1 MCNCNNTT
9 TTLCQEPVS
18 CSCQVLLKSSCVNNV
33 DVDLEC
39 SNILKGQTLSEVLT
53 QLDAYICTKF
63 DSITNFFE
71 LINLGTG
78 SQIYKG
84 VSMLGKKEF
93 RTLVDSGLINL
104 VQGANDITISVDE
117 VALTAFIG
125 SSYNTPKYKLLP
137 SNFNFTAI
145 PSGYDNTTW
154 IIRYDF
160 DLDNESITL
169 PENVTLSFEGGS
181 ITNGSIVLDNTTID
195 CKNIESVL
203 TDVVLTGTVTNTSLD
218 VRLFGI
224 LPNNNLID
232 TTVIY
237 NTNLVGLD
245 VTLKFPKGNYYLSEL
260 HVTKNFFQIEGEESN
275 DLEVRTV
282 FHPFNDSQYY
292 IIKIGGTKFTLNN
305 AASAWAKNSSIMHIW
320 FTTPLDFTGLNLTS
334 PDAAITN
341 LAYQCSALI
350 LDKAQ
355 GGRYAINGHTIHNM
369 PLLSIGQSYEL
380 YFDYIKMYAN
390 HGKSDLPIVQV
401 TNNFQTG
408 GYISA
413 TVIHQLWVESMVGS
427 VFATSGLAGINELI
441 INNVFIE
448 GTIEWEQESI
458 FTENRF
464 TRLTKSLPSYYSTVE
479 NVIPMFS
486 VGGVANITIGSMY
499 INGTDTEWQ
508 NSLDPVPLGWNTR
521 SFFKVD
527 IVSSDIK
534 IGSLSDGTYSQNMLL
549 EGTSS
554 VAYRNTFR
562 INNSSPEI
570 AYYNQVADNFDFIS
584 GTNNIKPVKLKS
596 NYEYVNDDLSFL
608 LEAKFLT
615 NIGLDNHFTTPDE
628 PAYTKAIQTRWDNYI
643 LNQSGFYIED
653 DNIKIVG
660 KTSSGNNI
668 IDIEYYDVDD
678 TLLST
683 QTYSTSVIPNILFKN
698 TIALTKPV
706 GYSYLK
712 LVNANSGY
720 FLNTYSLTTLKTL
733 NVLSGALTNERVPVA
748 TGLNTVKDGIIYD
761 NGSNIAIATTG
772 NPYLNFLNLTNSE
785 FLNVGL
791 TSTESIINSSRG
803 IDFITNNSTTPLKLD
818 GTNVNVWYEPT
829 TSASTYDIL
838 TRNASTGVIEKK
850 PSNFYQQALSLTSGI
865 IPVSSG
871 GTGLVNSILS
881 DNGSGISIY
890 TATTPYLSI
899 TNETNFLNSGINES
913 TSFINSSRGIDFV
926 TDNSTIPLRLVGE
939 NVGLIYSPTTSISGF
954 EVLTRNTVNGV
965 VEKKSSSFFQ
975 KALTNYTVATLPTGT
990 VGDTAYV
997 TDATAPTYLGTL
1009 TGGGTVITPVFYN
1022 GTAWVAY

>member
-1 MCNCNNTT
+1 MANEYSADVPKGFNV
-9 TTLCQEPVS
+9 PK
-18 CSCQVLLKSSCVNNV
+18 QVRL
-33 DVDLEC
+33 
-39 SNILKGQTLSEVLT
+39 
-53 QLDAYICTKF
+53 
-63 DSITNFFE
+63 DSITAIQNEATLKNLGTGNNLAFKYYDGLKVRCKDEKTEYIWREVVGLEEGLLDTNFTYPTYPAVDGIDYSGKVYNFFE
-71 LINLGTG
+71 LPSSNITPPDGSETKLVEGTNVTITGTGTTLDPYEISSSFETSQTYIKEGDNINLTGTG
-78 SQIYKG
+78 TEIDPFIINADLTD
-84 VSMLGKKEF
+84 LGIVKTIDNEVTAPNQSLAIINEELTGKVLTTREYVQSVIP
-93 RTLVDSGLINL
+93 TIDISGKQDKIL
-104 VQGANDITISVDE
+104 A
-117 VALTAFIG
+117 
-125 SSYNTPKYKLLP
+125 KYKLLP
-137 SNFNFTAI
+137 SNFDFTTI
-145 PSGYDNTTW
+145 PSGYDNTSW

-160 DLDNESITL
+160 DLDNKSITL

-181 ITNGSIVLDNTTID
+181 ITNGSIVLNNTTID

-203 TDVVLTGTVTNTSLD
+203 ADVVLTGTVTNASLD

-245 VTLKFPKGNYYLSEL
+245 VILKFPKGNYYLSEL

-282 FHPFNDSQYY
+282 FHPFNASQYY

-305 AASAWAKNSSIMHIW
+305 AASGWAKNSLIMHIW

-355 GGRYAINGHTIHNM
+355 GGRYAINGHTLHNM

-479 NVIPMFS
+479 NVIPMFY
-486 VGGVANITIGSMY
+486 VGGVANITIGSMF

-527 IVSSDIK
+527 TVSSDIK
-534 IGSLSDGTYSQNMLL
+534 IGGLSDGSYSQNMLL
-549 EGTSS
+549 EGISS

-615 NIGLDNHFTTPDE
+615 SIGLDNHFITPDE
-628 PAYTKAIQTRWDNYI
+628 PAYTKAIRTRWDNYI
-643 LNQSGFYIED
+643 LNQSGFYVED

-660 KTSSGNNI
+660 KTSSGSNL
-668 IDIEYYDVDD
+668 IDIEYYDDSD

-683 QTYSTSVIPNILFKN
+683 QNYSASVTPNVLFAN
-698 TIALTKPV
+698 TIALIKPV

-712 LVNANSGY
+712 LVNANTGY
-720 FLNTYSLTTLKTL
+720 FLNTYALNTLAKVNLISGILTALR
-733 NVLSGALTNERVPVA
+733 VLVA
-748 TGLNTVKDGIIYD
+748 TGINTVKNSIIYD
-761 NGSNIAIATTG
+761 NDTSVSIATTG
-772 NPYLNFLNLTNSE
+772 NPFLNILNLTSSE
-785 FLNVGL
+785 FINVGL
-791 TSTESIINSSRG
+791 TATEGIINSSRG
-803 IDFITNNSTTPLKLD
+803 IHFLTNNSTIPLKLD
-818 GTNVNVWYEPT
+818 EEKVIVWYDPT

-838 TRNASTGVIEKK
+838 TRDIATGVIEKK
-850 PSNFYQQALSLTSGI
+850 P
-865 IPVSSG
+865 
-871 GTGLVNSILS
+871 
-881 DNGSGISIY
+881 
-890 TATTPYLSI
+890 
-899 TNETNFLNSGINES
+899 
-913 TSFINSSRGIDFV
+913 
-926 TDNSTIPLRLVGE
+926 
-939 NVGLIYSPTTSISGF
+939 
-954 EVLTRNTVNGV
+954 
-965 VEKKSSSFFQ
+965 SSFFQ

-990 VGDTAYV
+990 VGDMAYV
-997 TDATAPTYLGTL
+997 TDAIAPTYLGTL
-1009 TGGGTVITPVFYN
+1009 TGGGVVTCPVFYN
-1022 GTAWVAY
+1022 GSIWVSH